1 MRQYPSRLTPIM
13 LRTLVFGAAVAA
25 FGGTAGACASSQER
39 ECRIGADCASG
50 VCTAEG
56 ACVRDTVPTNDAS
69 SGGVDTGAGDGGPES
84 DAKSDAP
91 VTGCVPNKDGTITRD
106 EVPLQ
111 AGLTAKYRVGKSEN
125 VSTAGTTKPDGKR
138 AWDFSGALA
147 SDVTVLLETQ
157 PLAGKWY
164 APKFAGATYALKLQ
178 EGSDLLGI
186 FETSPGA
193 LLLRGVVSPSDDAF
207 TKTELT
213 NTPAVSTLKFPL
225 KMGSTWKTRTDVSG
239 TAQGVVL
246 FGTYT
251 EDYDS
256 TVDAAGELKTPLG
269 TFDVLRVKTTLV
281 RKIGVLAPVTIRTFA
296 FVTECYST
304 VALVTSEDDEPN
316 EEFTTAKEIRRII
329 P

>member
-1 MRQYPSRLTPIM
+1 MS
-13 LRTLVFGAAVAA
+13 LRSVIIGAAVAVLGSA
-25 FGGTAGACASSQER
+25 AACASSQER

-56 ACVRDTVPTNDAS
+56 TCVRDSVPAGDGS
-69 SGGVDTGAGDGGPES
+69 SGGIDTGTPTDGGGADTS
-84 DAKSDAP
+84 TDAP

-111 AGLTAKYRVGKSEN
+111 AGLTAKYRVGKDEN

-157 PLAGKWY
+157 ALAGKWY

-193 LLLRGVVSPSDDAF
+193 LLLRGVVSPSDDVF

-225 KMGSTWKTRTDVSG
+225 KMGSTWSTQADVSG

-251 EDYDS
+251 EKYDS
-256 TVDAAGELKTPLG
+256 VVDAAGELKTPLG
-269 TFDVLRVKTTLV
+269 TFDVLRVKTKLV
-281 RKIGVLAPVTIRTFA
+281 RQVGVLAPVTIRTFA

-304 VALVTSEDDEPN
+304 VALVTSDDDEPN
-316 EEFTTAKEIRRII
+316 EEFTHAKEIRRII